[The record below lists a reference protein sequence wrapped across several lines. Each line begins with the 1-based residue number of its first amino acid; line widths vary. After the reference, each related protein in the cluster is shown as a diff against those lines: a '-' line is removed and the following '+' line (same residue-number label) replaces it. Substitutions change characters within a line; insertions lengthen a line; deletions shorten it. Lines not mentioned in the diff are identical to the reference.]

1 MKKSYLVIGL
11 LVLMMAVSCGDNE
24 NTNAAGETSEME
36 EAPINNAAQDSTRR
50 ITNDDVAIE
59 AYKNNKS
66 SITSSDIDL
75 NDPTYTSR
83 TTILYH
89 SEENGKNLTVVYGFK
104 KTNDGIA
111 IIQLEGEAP
120 VTLKQSKPLNV
131 ESVEFASGNTILTR
145 RVKSVELNDNGEIV
159 VYNAIQ

>member
-11 LVLMMAVSCGDNE
+11 LSLMMAVSCGDIE
-24 NTNAAGETSEME
+24 NTNAAGETSAT
-36 EAPINNAAQDSTRR
+36 EAPISNATQDSTGS

-111 IIQLEGEAP
+111 IIQLEGESP